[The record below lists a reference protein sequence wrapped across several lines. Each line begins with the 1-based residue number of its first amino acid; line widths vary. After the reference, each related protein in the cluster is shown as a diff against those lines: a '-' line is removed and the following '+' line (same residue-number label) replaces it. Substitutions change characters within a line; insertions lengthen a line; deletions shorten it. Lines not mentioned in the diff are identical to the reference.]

1 MKTGLTSKVIGL
13 DGYRVA
19 TKSNTNSIDVTRLAL
34 KLQQTIELTPL
45 LQSFCQETARII
57 PCDSVRYQ
65 NNNNVLNYQTG
76 ETQAH
81 LCRYQLELEGDSLGE
96 IECTRQK
103 PFSIRETDQM
113 EHLLSLLVYP
123 LRNALLYQKAVAEAH
138 KDPLTQISNRAAF
151 DEALNREICSF
162 KRHDTN
168 FSLMMIDID
177 FFKNVNDTYGHIAGD
192 KVIKSV
198 SQVISKTLRRSD
210 EVFRYGGEEFVVLLS
225 NTNIDG
231 AQFIAERVRREIK
244 KMTIHSHEKINITA
258 SIGIASSCG
267 QNDVADTLYLADKA
281 LYQAKE
287 AGRDRVVVTP

>member
-1 MKTGLTSKVIGL
+1 MKTGLPSKVICL
-13 DGYRVA
+13 DGYSVA